1 MKPMPYALRLPISQT
16 SPARHATAETQ
27 FLRQVFPRNASL
39 QHIQDAAER
48 GSIIDRASSSALGR
62 GSELRNQ
69 RFQSHPQLVADFASC
84 HAADDTTSAASC
96 LGCVSGSKAG
106 WLVDIQPGG
115 RGGKRYRKTLKTQ
128 AEAKAYEAWLT
139 AKVVQAPEWV
149 PAPKDSRRLSEL
161 IELWNLH
168 HGMQLRH
175 TRTYP
180 TLKRICVALG
190 NPLAT
195 AFSAEDFAS
204 YRASRIAEGVT
215 ANTVNREHAYLR
227 AVFNELAR
235 LGHWPGAN
243 PLARLRQ
250 FRIAERELS
259 FLTLEQIEVLLDA
272 LGRRKRK
279 DALLITKLCLATGAR
294 WSEAESLRLQQLR
307 GNAVH
312 YTQTKT
318 DKNRSVPLDGTLADE
333 ILAFHAS
340 KPKAIGD
347 RFFENSAGA
356 FRMAIEDAQIDLPE
370 GQLTHVLRH
379 TFASHFMMNGGNILT
394 LQRILGHSSLQMTM
408 RYAHLAPDHLQEAR
422 QHNPLATLRNRER
435 LANAPSTKL
444 TAN

>member
-1 MKPMPYALRLPISQT
+1 M
-16 SPARHATAETQ
+16 
-27 FLRQVFPRNASL
+27 
-39 QHIQDAAER
+39 
-48 GSIIDRASSSALGR
+48 
-62 GSELRNQ
+62 
-69 RFQSHPQLVADFASC
+69 
-84 HAADDTTSAASC
+84 
-96 LGCVSGSKAG
+96 
-106 WLVDIQPGG
+106 
-115 RGGKRYRKTLKTQ
+115 
-128 AEAKAYEAWLT
+128 
-139 AKVVQAPEWV
+139 
-149 PAPKDSRRLSEL
+149 
-161 IELWNLH
+161 
-168 HGMQLRH
+168 
-175 TRTYP
+175 
-180 TLKRICVALG
+180 
-190 NPLAT
+190 
-195 AFSAEDFAS
+195 
-204 YRASRIAEGVT
+204 
-215 ANTVNREHAYLR
+215 
-227 AVFNELAR
+227 
-235 LGHWPGAN
+235 
-243 PLARLRQ
+243 
-250 FRIAERELS
+250 
-259 FLTLEQIEVLLDA
+259 EQIEVLLDA

-318 DKNRSVPLDGTLADE
+318 DRNRSVPLDGTLADE

>member
-1 MKPMPYALRLPISQT
+1 MTIKKTKS
-16 SPARHATAETQ
+16 
-27 FLRQVFPRNASL
+27 
-39 QHIQDAAER
+39 
-48 GSIIDRASSSALGR
+48 
-62 GSELRNQ
+62 
-69 RFQSHPQLVADFASC
+69 
-84 HAADDTTSAASC
+84 
-96 LGCVSGSKAG
+96 G

-139 AKVVQAPEWV
+139 AKVAQAPEWV
-149 PAPKDSRRLSEL
+149 PAPRDSRRLSEL

-180 TLKRICVALG
+180 TLQRVCVALG
-190 NPLAT
+190 DPLAT
-195 AFSAEDFAS
+195 AFSADDFAS

-235 LGHWPGAN
+235 LGHWQGAN

-259 FLTLEQIEVLLDA
+259 FLTSDQIDA
-272 LGRRKRK
+272 LLVALSRRKRR

-294 WSEAESLRLQQLR
+294 WSEAECLRAQQLR

-312 YTQTKT
+312 FTQTKT
-318 DKNRSVPLDGTLADE
+318 DKNRSVPIDPALAEE
-333 ILAFHAS
+333 ILAFRAS
-340 KPKAIGD
+340 KSEVIGD
-347 RFFENSAGA
+347 RIFENSAGA
-356 FRMAIEDAQIDLPE
+356 FRMGVRDACIELPE

-408 RYAHLAPDHLQEAR
+408 RYSHLAPDHLKEATR
-422 QHNPLATLRNRER
+422 LNPLVSLSNRESAWTPNSTTHQNTDGFETR
-435 LANAPSTKL
+435 DVTQLERSDQVNEHCEHAPVRADVSADGPAHTG
-444 TAN
+444 

>member
-1 MKPMPYALRLPISQT
+1 MTIKKT
-16 SPARHATAETQ
+16 
-27 FLRQVFPRNASL
+27 
-39 QHIQDAAER
+39 
-48 GSIIDRASSSALGR
+48 
-62 GSELRNQ
+62 
-69 RFQSHPQLVADFASC
+69 
-84 HAADDTTSAASC
+84 
-96 LGCVSGSKAG
+96 KAG

-139 AKVVQAPEWV
+139 AKVAQAPEWV

-180 TLKRICVALG
+180 TLQRVCVALG

-195 AFSAEDFAS
+195 AFSADDFAS

-235 LGHWPGAN
+235 LGHWQGAN

-250 FRIAERELS
+250 FRIPERELS
-259 FLTLEQIEVLLDA
+259 FLTSNQIEALLAA
-272 LGRRKRK
+272 LGRRKRQ

-294 WSEAESLRLQQLR
+294 WSEAECLRVPQLR

-312 YTQTKT
+312 FTQTKT
-318 DKNRSVPLDGTLADE
+318 DKNRSVPIDPALAEE
-333 ILAFHAS
+333 ILAFRAS
-340 KPKAIGD
+340 KSKDVGD
-347 RFFENSAGA
+347 RIFESSAGA
-356 FRMAIEDAQIDLPE
+356 FRMGVRDACIELPE

-408 RYAHLAPDHLQEAR
+408 RYAHLAPEHLQEAR
-422 QHNPLATLRNRER
+422 RLNPLAR
-435 LANAPSTKL
+435 LAEADAVN
-444 TAN
+444 